1 MVMVA
6 SGDFIELLFF
16 SSVAGFY
23 ASEHGCQR
31 TWQCYLLQNN
41 GAILFLSMRI
51 DKVCVRT
58 YALPFAYDSKK
69 QCAEGLIGKAYSL
82 CSTSRKMSYEKT
94 PHDKLPLHRNESL

>member
-51 DKVCVRT
+51 DKVYVGT
-58 YALPFAYDSKK
+58 YALPFAY
-69 QCAEGLIGKAYSL
+69 
-82 CSTSRKMSYEKT
+82 SRKKLKCGRFDRQYILRMSCFEKNVSREGT
-94 PHDKLPLHRNESL
+94 VGKVAAPYK